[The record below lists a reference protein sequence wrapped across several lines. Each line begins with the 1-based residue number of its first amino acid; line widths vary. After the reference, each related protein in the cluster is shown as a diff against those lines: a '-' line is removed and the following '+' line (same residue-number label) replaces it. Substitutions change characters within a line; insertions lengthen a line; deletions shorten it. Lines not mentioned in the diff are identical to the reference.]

1 MMLAC
6 AAWTLLIL
14 PPAVVPLA
22 RVQAA
27 SAQPSAGGSTGPAAA
42 ASPKD
47 ERADQAATYYSRG
60 RYVEAALEFEG
71 LWRDFPGEPRF
82 LFNAAASRYAA
93 GHYAHTVAYLGE
105 YLARAEIVGEDR
117 KEAQAQLDEAR
128 NKVTSVQVVVTMP
141 AGASGAVKVVAQ
153 HVARGASDLRP
164 ELVVPTTSHADGT
177 MAVVQ
182 LEPGS
187 NWVVHAEGDGLISE
201 AQQVQVTR
209 AAGQQVALQL
219 EATSEA
225 TTVPVAGPPAQG
237 EGLPATTVRAMTLGF
252 AVGGGA
258 AAAVGVAV
266 LAVGASKRGRLADC
280 DTAARGELACKQDL
294 ALALRTRDAGAA
306 VLGAGVGLLAGGLTW
321 IAGDPRKRRIAWLAE
336 ASVGGLALIGGAA
349 WLTVSSNRFNAANT
363 TAIVDWNTHYAAV
376 GGSRGHAAAAGVFG
390 LGAGLVGSAVTGLL
404 VQRRRGG
411 SAMARALRVDGMLGA
426 GRGGLVLSGRF

>member
-1 MMLAC
+1 MMLSC

-14 PPAVVPLA
+14 PPTAVPLA

-27 SAQPSAGGSTGPAAA
+27 ATQPSAATGPAAVNGD
-42 ASPKD
+42 KE
-47 ERADQAATYYSRG
+47 ERAGQAANYYSRG

-71 LWRDFPGEPRF
+71 LWRDFPAEPRF

-93 GHYAHTVAYLGE
+93 GHYAHTVMYLGE
-105 YLARAEIVGEDR
+105 YLGRSEIAGEDR

-128 NKVTSVQVVVTMP
+128 NKVASVQVVVRLP
-141 AGASGAVKVVAQ
+141 AGASGEVTVVAQ

-164 ELVVPTTSHADGT
+164 ELRTTTRPHADGK

-187 NWVVHAEGDGLISE
+187 NWVVRAEGPGLTSE
-201 AQQVQVTR
+201 AQQIEVTR
-209 AAGQQVALQL
+209 AAGQPVELRLTATAEP
-219 EATSEA
+219 EAAKTE
-225 TTVPVAGPPAQG
+225 GPTREQG
-237 EGLPATTVRAMTLGF
+237 LRPATARALKIGF
-252 AVGGGA
+252 AAGGGA
-258 AAAVGVAV
+258 AAAVGVVV
-266 LAVGASKRGRLADC
+266 LAVGASQRGRLADC
-280 DTAARGELACKQDL
+280 DTAVRGELACKQDL
-294 ALALRTRDAGAA
+294 AAALRTRDAGAA

-321 IAGDPRKRRIAWLAE
+321 ISGDLRKRRVAWLAE
-336 ASVGGLALIGGAA
+336 ASVGALALIGGAA
-349 WLTVSSNRFNAANT
+349 WLTISSNNFNKANT
-363 TAIVDWNTHYAAV
+363 TAIDDWGTHYAAV

-411 SAMARALRVDGMLGA
+411 SATARVRVDGLFGA
-426 GRGGLVLSGRF
+426 GRAGLVVSGRF

>member
-1 MMLAC
+1 MMLTC

-14 PPAVVPLA
+14 PPAAIPVAQL
-22 RVQAA
+22 QAA
-27 SAQPSAGGSTGPAAA
+27 ATQSTGPASVSGA
-42 ASPKD
+42 KD
-47 ERADQAATYYSRG
+47 ERADQAANYYSRG

-105 YLARAEIVGEDR
+105 YLGRAEIGGDDR

-128 NKVTSVQVVVTMP
+128 NKVTSVQVVVSLP
-141 AGASGAVKVVAQ
+141 AGADGEVRVIAQ

-164 ELVVPTTSHADGT
+164 ELVVPTRPNAGGT

-187 NWVVHAEGDGLISE
+187 SWVVRAEAPGLASE
-201 AQQVQVTR
+201 AQQVTVAR
-209 AAGQQVALQL
+209 AGGQQVALAL
-219 EATSEA
+219 AATSGPAADTRPTAPPRAEGVPLA
-225 TTVPVAGPPAQG
+225 TA
-237 EGLPATTVRAMTLGF
+237 RALKLGF
-252 AVGGGA
+252 AAGGGA
-258 AAAVGVAV
+258 LAGVGVVV
-266 LAVGASKRGRLADC
+266 LAVGASKRGGLADC
-280 DTAARGELACKQDL
+280 DSAARGELACKQDL
-294 ALALRTRDAGAA
+294 AAALRTRDAGAA

-321 IAGDPRKRRIAWLAE
+321 ISGDARKRRVAWLVE

-349 WLTVSSNRFNAANT
+349 WLTVSSNKFNAANT
-363 TAIVDWNTHYAAV
+363 APIAGWDAHYAAV

-411 SAMARALRVDGMLGA
+411 PAMARALRVDGMLGA

>member
-1 MMLAC
+1 MMLTC
-6 AAWTLLIL
+6 AAWTLLL
-14 PPAVVPLA
+14 L
-22 RVQAA
+22 
-27 SAQPSAGGSTGPAAA
+27 SPAAA
-42 ASPKD
+42 PVAVMQAAATQPAVPASVSAGKD

-82 LFNAAASRYAA
+82 LFNAAASRYSA

-105 YLARAEIVGEDR
+105 YLGRGEIGGDDR

-128 NKVTSVQVVVTMP
+128 NKVASVQVVVSVP
-141 AGASGAVKVVAQ
+141 AGASGEVRVIAQ

-164 ELVVPTTSHADGT
+164 ELVVPTRPHAGGT
-177 MAVVQ
+177 IAVVQ

-187 NWVVHAEGDGLISE
+187 SWVVRAEAPGLTSE
-201 AQQVQVTR
+201 AQQVNVKQTT
-209 AAGQQVALQL
+209 GQQVALQL
-219 EATSEA
+219 TAVDAPAGPGEPAPIRDEGMRPATA
-225 TTVPVAGPPAQG
+225 RKLKLGFVAG
-237 EGLPATTVRAMTLGF
+237 
-252 AVGGGA
+252 GGVA
-258 AAAVGVAV
+258 AAAGVVV

-280 DTAARGELACKQDL
+280 DSGARGELACKQDL
-294 ALALRTRDAGAA
+294 AAALRTRDAGAA

-321 IAGDPRKRRIAWLAE
+321 ISGDARKRRVAWLVE

-349 WLTVSSNRFNAANT
+349 WLTVSSNKFNAANT
-363 TAIVDWNTHYAAV
+363 AAITDWDTHYAAV
-376 GGSRGHAAAAGVFG
+376 GGSRGHAAAAGMFG

-404 VQRRRGG
+404 VQRKRGG

>member
-1 MMLAC
+1 MMLSC
-6 AAWTLLIL
+6 AAWTALLIL
-14 PPAVVPLA
+14 PPTAVPLA
-22 RVQAA
+22 RLQAA
-27 SAQPSAGGSTGPAAA
+27 ATQPSAATGPAAA
-42 ASPKD
+42 AGDKE
-47 ERADQAATYYSRG
+47 ERAGQAANYYSRG

-71 LWRDFPGEPRF
+71 LWRDFPAEPRF

-105 YLARAEIVGEDR
+105 YLGRSEVAGEDR

-128 NKVTSVQVVVTMP
+128 NKVTSVQVVVSLP
-141 AGASGAVKVVAQ
+141 AGASGDVTVVAQ

-164 ELVVPTTSHADGT
+164 ELRTPARPHADGT
-177 MAVVQ
+177 MAAVVQ

-187 NWVVHAEGDGLISE
+187 NWVVRVEGPGLTSE
-201 AQQVQVTR
+201 AQQIEVSR
-209 AAGQQVALQL
+209 AAGQAVNLLVTATAEPAGAQV
-219 EATSEA
+219 E
-225 TTVPVAGPPAQG
+225 GPG
-237 EGLPATTVRAMTLGF
+237 RDEGLRPATARALKIGF
-252 AVGGGA
+252 AAGGGA
-258 AAAVGVAV
+258 AAAAGAVV

-280 DTAARGELACKQDL
+280 DTAAGGELACKQDL
-294 ALALRTRDAGAA
+294 ASALRTRDAGAA

-321 IAGDPRKRRIAWLAE
+321 ISGDPRKRRVAWLAE

-349 WLTVSSNRFNAANT
+349 WLTVSSNNFNKANT
-363 TAIVDWNTHYAAV
+363 TAIDDWGTHYAAV

-411 SAMARALRVDGMLGA
+411 SAMARVRVDGLIGA
-426 GRGGLVLSGRF
+426 GRGGLVVSGRF